1 MSGVALF
8 DLTSYAKFLVQG
20 PQALEGLQHL
30 CTGDLDVPPGR
41 VAYTLLCN
49 ARGGIEMDPTVTR
62 LEEDRFLVVAPTLA
76 QRRIEGLLRGGLPG
90 GATVADVTSAWAT
103 LHVAGPRSRDL
114 LTRLT
119 DADLSNDAF
128 PFLSGREIDVAWAR
142 AWALRVS
149 YTGELG
155 WELYVPTEFVSD
167 LYDRLVAAGEGLR
180 HAGGFA
186 FDALRIERGF
196 RGWGHDMGPLDDPF
210 AAGLGFAVRAGKEH
224 VGADAL
230 AELREH
236 PRTRRLVSVKLD
248 APGPLLWHG
257 ESVLIGGRRAGKVT
271 SAAFGATLG
280 APVALAW
287 VHADEPVTQELLED
301 VEIEVRGTP
310 VPAFASIR
318 PFHDPDGTRLRA

>member
-1 MSGVALF
+1 MS
-8 DLTSYAKFLVQG
+8 
-20 PQALEGLQHL
+20 
-30 CTGDLDVPPGR
+30 
-41 VAYTLLCN
+41 
-49 ARGGIEMDPTVTR
+49 
-62 LEEDRFLVVAPTLA
+62 
-76 QRRIEGLLRGGLPG
+76 
-90 GATVADVTSAWAT
+90 
-103 LHVAGPRSRDL
+103 
-114 LTRLT
+114 
-119 DADLSNDAF
+119 
-128 PFLSGREIDVAWAR
+128 AWAR

-167 LYDRLVAAGEGLR
+167 LYDRLVAAGEELCATP
-180 HAGGFA
+180 AGSPSMRFGSSA
-186 FDALRIERGF
+186 GSAV
-196 RGWGHDMGPLDDPF
+196 WGHDMGPLDDPF